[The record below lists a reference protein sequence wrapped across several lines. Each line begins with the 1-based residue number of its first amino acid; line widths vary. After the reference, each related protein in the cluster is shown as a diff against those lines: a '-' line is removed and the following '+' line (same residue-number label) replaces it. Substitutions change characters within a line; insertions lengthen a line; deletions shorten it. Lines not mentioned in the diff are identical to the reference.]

1 MQTYFGAMSIS
12 FAGDAQNGIVYVEL
26 GIFAAGCVLS
36 FLLRWHLARNRST
49 SLVKPFQVIHNSNSL
64 PIQKIAPQQASDDA
78 ETDTTCTESAS
89 DTEGASDS
97 GDGSDVDCQRSLLA
111 MASGKQPPDGDCD
124 SEGRED
130 DGFALTLA
138 NVNAWNRVGARLSTA
153 LCLSEGRTEANF
165 NAEAHTNRDK
175 WLAVGARM
183 SAALRLSESDFE
195 TDSEAESEVDHEQWL
210 AVGARL
216 SAALRLSESDCE
228 TDSETVGVRL
238 SAALRLRESDFETE
252 SETESEMDHEQWL
265 AVGARLSAALRLSE
279 DVFEPESEA
288 ESDMCG
294 KQWLTVASCVVQALN
309 GLRDTADSDDDALS
323 CSGVGVAS
331 AKGWFSDLASSYDER
346 ASTRLGESDDEDD
359 SEAEADWQTWEQ
371 SFRAPC
377 VRPPP
382 GLSLLDE

>member
-1 MQTYFGAMSIS
+1 M
-12 FAGDAQNGIVYVEL
+12 L
-26 GIFAAGCVLS
+26 
-36 FLLRWHLARNRST
+36 
-49 SLVKPFQVIHNSNSL
+49 
-64 PIQKIAPQQASDDA
+64 KIGLQQSSDDV
-78 ETDTTCTESAS
+78 ETETTCTEYVS
-89 DTEGASDS
+89 DMESASDS
-97 GDGSDVDCQRSLLA
+97 GDGSDVDCQRSLLG
-111 MASGKQPPDGDCD
+111 MAPGEQSRDGQSD
-124 SEGRED
+124 SEGDAD
-130 DGFALTLA
+130 DGLALTLA
-138 NVNAWNRVGARLSTA
+138 NVAAWNRVGARFAAA
-153 LCLSEGRTEANF
+153 LCFSEGSTEANF
-165 NAEAHTNRDK
+165 NAESVTDRDK

-195 TDSEAESEVDHEQWL
+195 TDSEAESELDLEQWL

-216 SAALRLSESDCE
+216 SAALRLGESDCE
-228 TDSETVGVRL
+228 TDSET
-238 SAALRLRESDFETE
+238 D
-252 SETESEMDHEQWL
+252 SEVDHEQWL

-279 DVFEPESEA
+279 DVFETESEA

-309 GLRDTADSDDDALS
+309 GLTDAADSDDDATS
-323 CSGVGVAS
+323 CSPTPRSRVGVGVAS
-331 AKGWFSDLASSYDER
+331 AKNWFSDSASSYDER